1 MKCVLRRC
9 QAAPANTVAMASLSP
24 WRTSEIT
31 GYTPL
36 KPRAV
41 SERREASQKAPSSLV
56 PTSVPRISRCPPV
69 FTAVATTTLTLTMRY
84 ASLTFRVRA
93 SSQR

>member
-1 MKCVLRRC
+1 MKCVLHLC

-24 WRTSEIT
+24 WWASEII
-31 GYTPL
+31 GSTPL

-41 SERREASQKAPSSLV
+41 SGRGKASQKAPSSLV
-56 PTSVPRISRCPPV
+56 PTSIPRISRTPSL
-69 FTAVATTTLTLTMRY
+69 FAAVATTTLTMRPG
-84 ASLTFRVRA
+84 SRTFRVRA